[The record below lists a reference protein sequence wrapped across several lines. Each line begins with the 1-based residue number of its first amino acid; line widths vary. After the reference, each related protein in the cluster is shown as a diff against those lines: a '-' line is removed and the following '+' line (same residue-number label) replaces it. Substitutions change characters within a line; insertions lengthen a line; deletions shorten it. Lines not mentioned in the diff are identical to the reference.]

1 MMFSGHAMPSTS
13 AGGSPGSRLPRSR
26 GAQHG
31 IAERVFPMDTG
42 GGRAYQRER
51 DRQRPGQDRPRP
63 GLQPAGPSTAT
74 EWSDTIEDIYNR
86 LRSNNAALA
95 SHAHELARL
104 KEQQQV
110 AHDVQAAVG
119 QRVEEVATSCDRRMT
134 EGGEAPRQ
142 RVDRIEAE
150 LRRAVTW

>member
-1 MMFSGHAMPSTS
+1 MFSGHAMHSQPT
-13 AGGSPGSRLPRSR
+13 GGSPGGTAGSRAQRSQ

-31 IAERVFPMDTG
+31 SAERVYPMDTG
-42 GGRAYQRER
+42 GGRAHQRER
-51 DRQRPGQDRPRP
+51 DRPRPGQDRPRP
-63 GLQPAGPSTAT
+63 GLQPAGPSTVT
-74 EWSDTIEDIYNR
+74 EWSDAIEDIYKR

-119 QRVEEVATSCDRRMT
+119 QRVERSRHRET
-134 EGGEAPRQ
+134 GG
-142 RVDRIEAE
+142 
-150 LRRAVTW
+150 